1 MSDRNPTLPETI
13 IDQYPPSQGETGVE
27 PKYSDSLTF
36 DDAVIEKIAGI
47 AAREISGILDM
58 KGNFI
63 SGITENFS
71 TGVNP
76 TKGISA
82 EINENDVIIDV
93 KVILEYGAS
102 APHIFEQLKKHIRE
116 QLETM
121 TGLNLREL
129 NVRVVDVMT
138 RKEFDKE
145 SKMSAAQMQQSY
157 QQQGYNTNQ
166 NHPF

>member
-1 MSDRNPTLPETI
+1 MSELANTNAVLNPDNPNDYADTL
-13 IDQYPPSQGETGVE
+13 S
-27 PKYSDSLTF
+27 F

-47 AAREISGILDM
+47 AAREIKGILDM

-71 TGVNP
+71 SGPNP

-82 EINENDVIIDV
+82 DIDEDEVVIDL

-102 APHIFEQLKKHIRE
+102 APDIFEHLKKHIRE
-116 QLETM
+116 ELGLM
-121 TGLNLREL
+121 TGLRLREL

-138 RKEFDKE
+138 RKEFDQENKNT
-145 SKMSAAQMQQSY
+145 AAQIKQSY
-157 QQQGYNTNQ
+157 QQQGYNNA
-166 NHPF
+166 HPQF